1 MGPLNGRVSS
11 VLPPTDAG
19 KPGVGCVSAT
29 ADRTTVCATPPDKDP
44 RKAATML
51 SALLSNAFPKTADQ
65 YLEEPGSDAL
75 RPDAATPQTPNLA
88 AAAVSSAEP
97 TARGAAPS
105 TTPAP
110 LELELRGL
118 LERLAARVSCSIEEL
133 EAFPTVAQ
141 CLDRVAASLFAGRRV
156 VIARPAG
163 EAIAA
168 RAWSSARV
176 AREVDAQP
184 FDALVAAARDAEVLV
199 LSSPVV
205 GADGRARAAITPREL
220 LLLRSRAPRPVIV
233 LDLLDE
239 ELARTPLTQPALLLP
254 GTVIVRG
261 FGDLWRGAGAADVA
275 GLAFIAGPADLV
287 AQVADGGGTGDA
299 WATARS
305 SGDLGADGDPLL
317 LRAIADLDRPGI
329 DRAVQEAASAL
340 RTAR

>member
-1 MGPLNGRVSS
+1 M
-11 VLPPTDAG
+11 T
-19 KPGVGCVSAT
+19 
-29 ADRTTVCATPPDKDP
+29 
-44 RKAATML
+44 
-51 SALLSNAFPKTADQ
+51 SALLIDTLPTDTLLTSALPSNAP
-65 YLEEPGSDAL
+65 
-75 RPDAATPQTPNLA
+75 TPSASTPNTPTPA
-88 AAAVSSAEP
+88 AAAIAN
-97 TARGAAPS
+97 AADANPDDAAAS
-105 TTPAP
+105 P
-110 LELELRGL
+110 ELRGL
-118 LERLAARVSCSIEEL
+118 LERLAARVSCSLEEL
-133 EAFPTVAQ
+133 GAFPTVER

-261 FGDLWRGAGAADVA
+261 FGELWRAAGAGDVA

-287 AQVADGGGTGDA
+287 AQVADGGGAWTG
-299 WATARS
+299 RPS
-305 SGDLGADGDPLL
+305 SGDPSGDLVAAGAPRASAPALPDPLL

>member
-29 ADRTTVCATPPDKDP
+29 ADRTTACATPPAKDP

-105 TTPAP
+105 ATSP
-110 LELELRGL
+110 LDPDRRGL

-261 FGDLWRGAGAADVA
+261 FGELWRGAGAADVA